1 MTHSKHISDTQ
12 LEIREGGGCLAIF
25 GLPFFAAGIFMLL
38 AASGLIPVQGLSD
51 MGVWGLPLLA
61 AMGLIFTAA
70 GVWLVFGHTRI
81 LIDTA
86 QGIVRRRRGLL
97 FFTIQDQSFDL
108 KTFPAVELG
117 FEAGDSNS
125 ADSYT
130 VMLRNTN
137 TAAHLRIFSS
147 ADYGKSLEQARQLS
161 LFLKLPLEDASSD
174 HRTVVQAQDVG
185 KPLAA
190 RLTSDRNAD
199 DWAVRPVSMQSKV
212 EILQGKLQ
220 VRIPRAGF
228 RLVMLLPVLVPLAIL
243 YFVLPD
249 LLDFFDRTHTPEAV
263 QWVFAG
269 FILLMFGLFPVLSM
283 INAFVGSRRGYTGIL
298 IAEGRVSITEQRAW
312 TRKVIVIPQEDIS
325 GLDYGTVQ
333 SRADLAA
340 TEFQNRSGKHSAAHA
355 GMPLRPLPG
364 WAMALT
370 RLGKSKGV
378 TLKHR
383 GGLYTFAAGLP
394 DDEVRYLYSL
404 IRQALA
410 GRV

>member
-1 MTHSKHISDTQ
+1 
-12 LEIREGGGCLAIF
+12 
-25 GLPFFAAGIFMLL
+25 MLL

-249 LLDFFDRTHTPEAV
+249 LLDLDRK
-263 QWVFAG
+263 
-269 FILLMFGLFPVLSM
+269 S
-283 INAFVGSRRGYTGIL
+283 
-298 IAEGRVSITEQRAW
+298 
-312 TRKVIVIPQEDIS
+312 
-325 GLDYGTVQ
+325 
-333 SRADLAA
+333 
-340 TEFQNRSGKHSAAHA
+340 
-355 GMPLRPLPG
+355 
-364 WAMALT
+364 T
-370 RLGKSKGV
+370 RLNSS
-378 TLKHR
+378 H
-383 GGLYTFAAGLP
+383 
-394 DDEVRYLYSL
+394 
-404 IRQALA
+404 
-410 GRV
+410 